1 MPNIRTRF
9 VAEGE
14 KEYRQA
20 LKDINSGLGI
30 LNAESKKLQEQFKGN
45 EDSLEALTATNENL
59 DQIVL
64 SLSDKLD
71 LQKKRL
77 SELSQAYGESDDRT
91 QRMRKAVVETET
103 ALLKQQH
110 ALDENTKALDDFGEG
125 EDDAADKAQGLG
137 DALNDIGGKF
147 GVSLPKEMTN
157 TLNGMLNLDAQTL
170 VLAGSFA
177 AVAAAVVE
185 AEKALISMT
194 IESAAY
200 ADEIL
205 TQSVVTGLSTEAL
218 QEYQYA
224 AELVDVSLDTLTSS
238 QTKMIKS
245 MDAARRG
252 SKEQAE
258 AFDKLGISVQNADGT
273 LRDAQDVFGDAIDA
287 LGAISNET
295 ERDAIAMTI
304 FGRSARDLNPLIK
317 AGSDGLRE
325 LTQEAHDVGYV
336 MGEEALD
343 ALGAVDD
350 QLQRMNRSG
359 EALKN
364 QIAVGMAPAVENL
377 MKKGTDLFVRLQE
390 AAEGSGILEVFG
402 ALLDVVSALE
412 PLFDV
417 LFGTAEDGVPV
428 LQTLLLTVL
437 VLSIERA
444 FAIMTAKGTGS
455 LTKFVVN
462 VKNALAANDLA
473 KAQELC
479 DKQKGSVGSVVTSAL
494 KKYAE
499 MENNNELTK
508 EQKLASIQKEVEEAT
523 ALELPTLEMNLAVI
537 ATMTTLGTLIGLLG
551 TVLGMIRSFAAL
563 ATATGAPDSVA
574 LSTGIS
580 EALVNTAFGIA
591 TGACAVISYNFFT
604 SKIDKLTYA
613 IDEVGFSIVQSY
625 AANHSK

>member
-20 LKDINSGLGI
+20 LGNINGSLNI
-30 LNAESKKLQEQFKGN
+30 LNAESKRLQEQFKGN
-45 EDSLEALTATNENL
+45 EDSLEALTATNKNL
-59 DQIVL
+59 NKIVDEL
-64 SLSDKLD
+64 TKKQELQQERLKKLT
-71 LQKKRL
+71 
-77 SELSQAYGESDDRT
+77 EAYGENDART
-91 QRMRKAVVETET
+91 MRMAKAVKDTEA
-103 ALLKQQH
+103 ALLKQKR
-110 ALDENTKALDDFGEG
+110 ALEESKDAVENFGQEEIEAEENTQD
-125 EDDAADKAQGLG
+125 LG
-137 DALNDIGGKF
+137 DALNDVGGKF
-147 GVSLPKEMTN
+147 GISLPKEMTN
-157 TLNGMLNLDAQTL
+157 TLNGMLKIDTQTL
-170 VLAGSFA
+170 VTIGTFAALAA
-177 AVAAAVVE
+177 AVAEVE
-185 AEKALISMT
+185 KKLISLT

-205 TQSVVTGLSTEAL
+205 TQSAVTGLSTEAL

-238 QTKMIKS
+238 QSKMIRS

-258 AFDKLGISVQNADGT
+258 AFDKLGIGVQNADGT
-273 LRDAQDVFGDAIDA
+273 LRDAQEVFGDAIDA

-325 LTQEAHDVGYV
+325 LTQEAHNVGYV

-364 QIAVGMAPAVENL
+364 QIAVGLAPAVENL

-428 LQTLLLTVL
+428 LQTLALALGVLADALTIVANTIAIVIELFKQLFNLISGKGFDDSNLTRYGENIAKVFSDEGASARAWSSGFGKNIGRNADGTDYWPGGLTWVGERGPELVSLPQGSRVYSAEDSRSMGGTNNYYLTVQSRDMET
-437 VLSIERA
+437 VAAMTATFKRARQAERA
-444 FAIMTAKGTGS
+444 K
-455 LTKFVVN
+455 
-462 VKNALAANDLA
+462 
-473 KAQELC
+473 
-479 DKQKGSVGSVVTSAL
+479 
-494 KKYAE
+494 
-499 MENNNELTK
+499 
-508 EQKLASIQKEVEEAT
+508 
-523 ALELPTLEMNLAVI
+523 
-537 ATMTTLGTLIGLLG
+537 
-551 TVLGMIRSFAAL
+551 
-563 ATATGAPDSVA
+563 
-574 LSTGIS
+574 
-580 EALVNTAFGIA
+580 
-591 TGACAVISYNFFT
+591 
-604 SKIDKLTYA
+604 
-613 IDEVGFSIVQSY
+613 
-625 AANHSK
+625 

>member
-20 LKDINSGLGI
+20 LKEINGGLSV
-30 LNAESKKLQEQFKGN
+30 LSAESKKLQEQYKGN
-45 EDSLEALTATNENL
+45 EKSLEALTATNENL
-59 DQIVL
+59 DRVVL

-77 SELSQAYGESDDRT
+77 AELKQAYGESDDRT
-91 QRMRKAVVETET
+91 LRMAKSVTDTET
-103 ALLKQQH
+103 ALIRQQR
-110 ALDENTKALDDFGEG
+110 ALDENTRALENFGKGEG
-125 EDDAADKAQGLG
+125 DATRQAEGLG

-147 GVSLPKEMTN
+147 GISLPKEMTS
-157 TLNGMLNLDAQTL
+157 TLNGMLKLDAKTL
-170 VLAGSFA
+170 ALALSFA
-177 AVAAAVVE
+177 AVTAAVVE
-185 AEKALISMT
+185 VEKALISMT
-194 IESAAY
+194 KESAAY

-205 TQSVVTGLSTEAL
+205 TQSAVTGLSTEAL

-238 QTKMIKS
+238 QTKMIRS

-325 LTQEAHDVGYV
+325 LAQEAHNVGYV
-336 MGEEALD
+336 MSEEALD

-350 QLQRMNRSG
+350 QVQRMNRSN

-377 MKKGTDLFVRLQE
+377 MKKGTDFFVRLQE

-417 LFGTAEDGVPV
+417 LFGTAEDGVPA
-428 LQTLLLTVL
+428 LQALALALGVVADALTIVANTIAIVIELFKQLINLARGKGFDDSNLTRYGENIAKVFSDEGASARAWNNGFGKNIGRNADGTDYWRGGLTWVGERGPELVSLPQGSKVYSAEDSRSMGSTNNYYLTVQSRDMET
-437 VLSIERA
+437 VAAMTATFKRARQAERA
-444 FAIMTAKGTGS
+444 K
-455 LTKFVVN
+455 
-462 VKNALAANDLA
+462 
-473 KAQELC
+473 
-479 DKQKGSVGSVVTSAL
+479 
-494 KKYAE
+494 
-499 MENNNELTK
+499 
-508 EQKLASIQKEVEEAT
+508 
-523 ALELPTLEMNLAVI
+523 
-537 ATMTTLGTLIGLLG
+537 
-551 TVLGMIRSFAAL
+551 
-563 ATATGAPDSVA
+563 
-574 LSTGIS
+574 
-580 EALVNTAFGIA
+580 
-591 TGACAVISYNFFT
+591 
-604 SKIDKLTYA
+604 
-613 IDEVGFSIVQSY
+613 
-625 AANHSK
+625 

>member
-20 LKDINSGLGI
+20 LKEINGGLSV
-30 LNAESKKLQEQFKGN
+30 LSAESKKLQEQYKGN
-45 EDSLEALTATNENL
+45 EKSLEALTATNENL
-59 DQIVL
+59 DRVVL

-77 SELSQAYGESDDRT
+77 AELKQAYGESDDRT
-91 QRMRKAVVETET
+91 LRMAKSVTDTET
-103 ALLKQQH
+103 ALIRQQR
-110 ALDENTKALDDFGEG
+110 ALDENTRALENFGKGEG
-125 EDDAADKAQGLG
+125 DATRQAKGLG

-147 GVSLPKEMTN
+147 GISLPKEMTS
-157 TLNGMLNLDAQTL
+157 TLNGMLKLDAKTL
-170 VLAGSFA
+170 ALALSFA
-177 AVAAAVVE
+177 AVTAAVVE
-185 AEKALISMT
+185 VEKALISMT
-194 IESAAY
+194 KESAAY

-205 TQSVVTGLSTEAL
+205 TQSAVTGLSTEAL

-238 QTKMIKS
+238 QTKMIRS

-287 LGAISNET
+287 LSAISNET

-325 LTQEAHDVGYV
+325 LAQEAHNVGYV
-336 MGEEALD
+336 MSEEALD

-350 QLQRMNRSG
+350 QVQRMNRSN

-377 MKKGTDLFVRLQE
+377 MKKGTDFFVRLQE

-417 LFGTAEDGVPV
+417 LFGTAEDGVPALQALALALGVVADALTIVANTIAIV
-428 LQTLLLTVL
+428 LFKQLINLANGKGFDDSNLTRYGENIAKVFSDEGASARAWNNGVGKNIGRNADGTDYWRGGLTWVGERGPEL
-437 VLSIERA
+437 VSLPQGSRVYSAEDSRSMGGTNNYYLNVQSRDMETVAAMTATFKRARQAERA
-444 FAIMTAKGTGS
+444 K
-455 LTKFVVN
+455 
-462 VKNALAANDLA
+462 
-473 KAQELC
+473 
-479 DKQKGSVGSVVTSAL
+479 
-494 KKYAE
+494 
-499 MENNNELTK
+499 
-508 EQKLASIQKEVEEAT
+508 
-523 ALELPTLEMNLAVI
+523 
-537 ATMTTLGTLIGLLG
+537 
-551 TVLGMIRSFAAL
+551 
-563 ATATGAPDSVA
+563 
-574 LSTGIS
+574 
-580 EALVNTAFGIA
+580 
-591 TGACAVISYNFFT
+591 
-604 SKIDKLTYA
+604 
-613 IDEVGFSIVQSY
+613 
-625 AANHSK
+625 

>member
-20 LKDINSGLGI
+20 LGNINGSLNI
-30 LNAESKKLQEQFKGN
+30 LNAESKRLQEQFKGN
-45 EDSLEALTATNENL
+45 EDSLEALTATNKNL
-59 DQIVL
+59 NKIVGEL
-64 SLSDKLD
+64 TKKQELQQERLKKLT
-71 LQKKRL
+71 
-77 SELSQAYGESDDRT
+77 EAYGENDART
-91 QRMRKAVVETET
+91 MRMAKAVKDTEA
-103 ALLKQQH
+103 ALLKQKR
-110 ALDENTKALDDFGEG
+110 ALEESKDAVENFGQEESKAEENTQD
-125 EDDAADKAQGLG
+125 LG

-147 GVSLPKEMTN
+147 GISLPKEMTN

-185 AEKALISMT
+185 AEKALISLT

-205 TQSVVTGLSTEAL
+205 TQSVVTGLSAEAL

-238 QTKMIKS
+238 QSKMIRS

-273 LRDAQDVFGDAIDA
+273 LRDAQEVFGDVIDA
-287 LGAISNET
+287 LGDISNET

-417 LFGTAEDGVPV
+417 LLGTAEDGVPV
-428 LQTLLLTVL
+428 LQTLALALGVLADALTIVANTIAIVIELFKQLFNLISGKGFDDSNLTRYGENIAKVFSDEGASARAWSGGFGKNIGRNADGTDYWPGGLTWVGERGPELVSLPQGSRVYSAEDSRNMGNTNNYYLTVQSRDMET
-437 VLSIERA
+437 VAAMTATFKRARQAERA
-444 FAIMTAKGTGS
+444 K
-455 LTKFVVN
+455 
-462 VKNALAANDLA
+462 
-473 KAQELC
+473 
-479 DKQKGSVGSVVTSAL
+479 
-494 KKYAE
+494 
-499 MENNNELTK
+499 
-508 EQKLASIQKEVEEAT
+508 
-523 ALELPTLEMNLAVI
+523 
-537 ATMTTLGTLIGLLG
+537 
-551 TVLGMIRSFAAL
+551 
-563 ATATGAPDSVA
+563 
-574 LSTGIS
+574 
-580 EALVNTAFGIA
+580 
-591 TGACAVISYNFFT
+591 
-604 SKIDKLTYA
+604 
-613 IDEVGFSIVQSY
+613 
-625 AANHSK
+625 

>member
-20 LKDINSGLGI
+20 LGNINGSLNI
-30 LNAESKKLQEQFKGN
+30 LNAESKRLQEQFKGN
-45 EDSLEALTATNENL
+45 EDSLEALTATNKNL
-59 DQIVL
+59 NKIVGEL
-64 SLSDKLD
+64 TKKQELQQERLKKLT
-71 LQKKRL
+71 
-77 SELSQAYGESDDRT
+77 EAYGENDART
-91 QRMRKAVVETET
+91 MRMAKAVKDTEA
-103 ALLKQQH
+103 ALLKQKR
-110 ALDENTKALDDFGEG
+110 ALEESKDAVENFGQEESEAEENTQD
-125 EDDAADKAQGLG
+125 LG

-147 GVSLPKEMTN
+147 GISLPKEMTN
-157 TLNGMLNLDAQTL
+157 TLNGMLKIDTQTL
-170 VLAGSFA
+170 VTIGTFAALAA
-177 AVAAAVVE
+177 AVAEV
-185 AEKALISMT
+185 EKALISLT

-238 QTKMIKS
+238 QSKMIRS

-325 LTQEAHDVGYV
+325 LTQEAHNVGYV

-377 MKKGTDLFVRLQE
+377 MKKGADLFVRLQE

-428 LQTLLLTVL
+428 LQTLALALGVLADALTIVANTIAIVIELFKQLFNLISGKGFDDSNLTRYGENIAKVFSDEGASARAWSSGFGKNIGRNADGTDYWPGGLTWVGERGPELVSLPQGSRVYSAEDSRNMGNTNNYYLTVQSRDMET
-437 VLSIERA
+437 VAAMTATFKRARQAERA
-444 FAIMTAKGTGS
+444 K
-455 LTKFVVN
+455 
-462 VKNALAANDLA
+462 
-473 KAQELC
+473 
-479 DKQKGSVGSVVTSAL
+479 
-494 KKYAE
+494 
-499 MENNNELTK
+499 
-508 EQKLASIQKEVEEAT
+508 
-523 ALELPTLEMNLAVI
+523 
-537 ATMTTLGTLIGLLG
+537 
-551 TVLGMIRSFAAL
+551 
-563 ATATGAPDSVA
+563 
-574 LSTGIS
+574 
-580 EALVNTAFGIA
+580 
-591 TGACAVISYNFFT
+591 
-604 SKIDKLTYA
+604 
-613 IDEVGFSIVQSY
+613 
-625 AANHSK
+625 

>member
-20 LKDINSGLGI
+20 LKEINGGLSV
-30 LNAESKKLQEQFKGN
+30 LSAESKKLQEQYKGN
-45 EDSLEALTATNENL
+45 EKSLEALTATNENL
-59 DQIVL
+59 DRVVL

-77 SELSQAYGESDDRT
+77 AELKQAYGESDDRT
-91 QRMRKAVVETET
+91 LRMAKSVTDTET
-103 ALLKQQH
+103 ALIRQQR
-110 ALDENTKALDDFGEG
+110 ALDENTRALENFGKGEG
-125 EDDAADKAQGLG
+125 DATRQAEGLG

-147 GVSLPKEMTN
+147 GISLPKEMTS
-157 TLNGMLNLDAQTL
+157 TLNGMLKLDAKTL
-170 VLAGSFA
+170 ALALSFA
-177 AVAAAVVE
+177 AVTAAVVE
-185 AEKALISMT
+185 VEKALISMT
-194 IESAAY
+194 KESAAY

-205 TQSVVTGLSTEAL
+205 TQSAVTGLSTEAL

-238 QTKMIKS
+238 QTKMIRS

-325 LTQEAHDVGYV
+325 LAQEAHNVGYV
-336 MGEEALD
+336 MSEEALD

-350 QLQRMNRSG
+350 QVQRMNRSN

-377 MKKGTDLFVRLQE
+377 MKKGTDFFVRLQE

-412 PLFDV
+412 PLFEV
-417 LFGTAEDGVPV
+417 LFGTAEDGVPA
-428 LQTLLLTVL
+428 LQALALALGVVADALTIVANTIAIVIELFKQLINLANGKGFDDSNLTRYGENIAKVFSDEGASARAWNNGFGKNIGRNADGTDYWPGGLTWVGERGPELVSLPQGSRVYSAEDSRSMGGTNNYYLTVQSRDMET
-437 VLSIERA
+437 VAAMTATFKRARQAERA
-444 FAIMTAKGTGS
+444 K
-455 LTKFVVN
+455 
-462 VKNALAANDLA
+462 
-473 KAQELC
+473 
-479 DKQKGSVGSVVTSAL
+479 
-494 KKYAE
+494 
-499 MENNNELTK
+499 
-508 EQKLASIQKEVEEAT
+508 
-523 ALELPTLEMNLAVI
+523 
-537 ATMTTLGTLIGLLG
+537 
-551 TVLGMIRSFAAL
+551 
-563 ATATGAPDSVA
+563 
-574 LSTGIS
+574 
-580 EALVNTAFGIA
+580 
-591 TGACAVISYNFFT
+591 
-604 SKIDKLTYA
+604 
-613 IDEVGFSIVQSY
+613 
-625 AANHSK
+625 

>member
-1 MPNIRTRF
+1 MPNVRTRF
-9 VAEGE
+9 IAEGE

-20 LKDINSGLGI
+20 LGNINGSLNI
-30 LNAESKKLQEQFKGN
+30 LNAESKRLQEQFKGN
-45 EDSLEALTATNENL
+45 EDSLEALTATNKNL
-59 DQIVL
+59 NKIVGEL
-64 SLSDKLD
+64 TKKQELQQERLKKLT
-71 LQKKRL
+71 
-77 SELSQAYGESDDRT
+77 EAYGENDART
-91 QRMRKAVVETET
+91 MRMAKAVKDTEA
-103 ALLKQQH
+103 ALLKQKR
-110 ALDENTKALDDFGEG
+110 ALEESKDAVENFGQEESKAEENTQD
-125 EDDAADKAQGLG
+125 LG

-147 GVSLPKEMTN
+147 GISLPKEMTN

-185 AEKALISMT
+185 AEKALISLT

-205 TQSVVTGLSTEAL
+205 TQSVVTGLSAEAL

-238 QTKMIKS
+238 QSKMIRS

-252 SKEQAE
+252 SKEQAK
-258 AFDKLGISVQNADGT
+258 AFDKLGIGVQNADGT
-273 LRDAQDVFGDAIDA
+273 LRDAQEVFGDVIDA

-350 QLQRMNRSG
+350 QLQRMNRSS

-377 MKKGTDLFVRLQE
+377 MKKGTDLFVRLQA

-428 LQTLLLTVL
+428 LQTLALALGVLADALTIVANTIAIVIELFKQLFNLISGKGFDDSNLTRYGENIAKVFSDEGASARAWSGGFGKNIGRNADGTDYWRGGLTWVGERGPELVSLPQGSRVYSAEDSRRMGSTNNYYLTVQSRDMET
-437 VLSIERA
+437 VAAMTATFKRARQAERA
-444 FAIMTAKGTGS
+444 K
-455 LTKFVVN
+455 
-462 VKNALAANDLA
+462 
-473 KAQELC
+473 
-479 DKQKGSVGSVVTSAL
+479 
-494 KKYAE
+494 
-499 MENNNELTK
+499 
-508 EQKLASIQKEVEEAT
+508 
-523 ALELPTLEMNLAVI
+523 
-537 ATMTTLGTLIGLLG
+537 
-551 TVLGMIRSFAAL
+551 
-563 ATATGAPDSVA
+563 
-574 LSTGIS
+574 
-580 EALVNTAFGIA
+580 
-591 TGACAVISYNFFT
+591 
-604 SKIDKLTYA
+604 
-613 IDEVGFSIVQSY
+613 
-625 AANHSK
+625 

>member
-20 LKDINSGLGI
+20 LKDINSGLGV

-110 ALDENTKALDDFGEG
+110 ALDENTKALDDFGKG
-125 EDDAADKAQGLG
+125 EDDATDKAQGLG

-147 GVSLPKEMTN
+147 GISLPKEMTN
-157 TLNGMLNLDAQTL
+157 TLNGMLKIDTQTL
-170 VLAGSFA
+170 VTIGTFAALAA
-177 AVAAAVVE
+177 AVAE
-185 AEKALISMT
+185 AEKALISLT

-205 TQSVVTGLSTEAL
+205 TQSAVTGISTEAL

-238 QTKMIKS
+238 QTKMIRS

-258 AFDKLGISVQNADGT
+258 AFDKLHISVQNADGT

-325 LTQEAHDVGYV
+325 LAQEAHDVGYV
-336 MGEEALD
+336 MGDEALD

-428 LQTLLLTVL
+428 LQTLALALGVLADTLTIVANTIAIVIELFKQLFNLISGKGFDDSNLTRYGENIAKVFSDEGASARAWNNGFGRNIGRNADGTDYWPGGLTWVGERGPELVSLPQGSRVYSAEDSRSMGSTNNYYLTVQSRDMET
-437 VLSIERA
+437 VAAMTATFKRARQAERA
-444 FAIMTAKGTGS
+444 K
-455 LTKFVVN
+455 
-462 VKNALAANDLA
+462 
-473 KAQELC
+473 
-479 DKQKGSVGSVVTSAL
+479 
-494 KKYAE
+494 
-499 MENNNELTK
+499 
-508 EQKLASIQKEVEEAT
+508 
-523 ALELPTLEMNLAVI
+523 
-537 ATMTTLGTLIGLLG
+537 
-551 TVLGMIRSFAAL
+551 
-563 ATATGAPDSVA
+563 
-574 LSTGIS
+574 
-580 EALVNTAFGIA
+580 
-591 TGACAVISYNFFT
+591 
-604 SKIDKLTYA
+604 
-613 IDEVGFSIVQSY
+613 
-625 AANHSK
+625 

>member
-1 MPNIRTRF
+1 MPNVRTRF
-9 VAEGE
+9 IAEGE

-20 LKDINSGLGI
+20 LGNINGSLNI
-30 LNAESKKLQEQFKGN
+30 LNAESKRLQEQFKGN
-45 EDSLEALTATNENL
+45 EDSLEALTATNKNL
-59 DQIVL
+59 NKIVGEL
-64 SLSDKLD
+64 TKKQELQQERLKKLT
-71 LQKKRL
+71 
-77 SELSQAYGESDDRT
+77 EAYGENDART
-91 QRMRKAVVETET
+91 MRMAKAVKDTEA
-103 ALLKQQH
+103 ALLKQKR
-110 ALDENTKALDDFGEG
+110 ALEESKDAVENFGQEESKAEENTQD
-125 EDDAADKAQGLG
+125 LG

-147 GVSLPKEMTN
+147 GISLPKEMTN
-157 TLNGMLNLDAQTL
+157 TLNGMLKIDTQTL
-170 VLAGSFA
+170 VTIGTFAALAA
-177 AVAAAVVE
+177 AVAEV
-185 AEKALISMT
+185 EKALISLT

-238 QTKMIKS
+238 QSKMIRS

-258 AFDKLGISVQNADGT
+258 AFDKLGIGVQNADGT
-273 LRDAQDVFGDAIDA
+273 LRDAQEVFGDVIDA

-325 LTQEAHDVGYV
+325 LTQEAHNVGYV

-428 LQTLLLTVL
+428 LQTLALALGVLADALTIVANTIAIVIELFKQLFNLISGKGFDDSNLTRYGENIAKVFSDEGASARAWSGGFGRNIGRNADGTDYWPGGLTWVGERGPELVSLPQGSRVYSAEDSRSMGGTNNYYLTVQSRDMET
-437 VLSIERA
+437 VAAMTATFKRARQAERA
-444 FAIMTAKGTGS
+444 K
-455 LTKFVVN
+455 
-462 VKNALAANDLA
+462 
-473 KAQELC
+473 
-479 DKQKGSVGSVVTSAL
+479 
-494 KKYAE
+494 
-499 MENNNELTK
+499 
-508 EQKLASIQKEVEEAT
+508 
-523 ALELPTLEMNLAVI
+523 
-537 ATMTTLGTLIGLLG
+537 
-551 TVLGMIRSFAAL
+551 
-563 ATATGAPDSVA
+563 
-574 LSTGIS
+574 
-580 EALVNTAFGIA
+580 
-591 TGACAVISYNFFT
+591 
-604 SKIDKLTYA
+604 
-613 IDEVGFSIVQSY
+613 
-625 AANHSK
+625 

>member
-9 VAEGE
+9 IAEGE

-20 LKDINSGLGI
+20 LGNINGSLNI
-30 LNAESKKLQEQFKGN
+30 LNAESKRLQEQFKGN
-45 EDSLEALTATNENL
+45 EDSLEALTATNKNL
-59 DQIVL
+59 NKIVGEL
-64 SLSDKLD
+64 TKKQELQQERLKKLT
-71 LQKKRL
+71 
-77 SELSQAYGESDDRT
+77 EAYGENDART
-91 QRMRKAVVETET
+91 MRMAKAVKDTEA
-103 ALLKQQH
+103 ALLKQKR
-110 ALDENTKALDDFGEG
+110 ALEESKDAVEKFGQEESKAEENTQD
-125 EDDAADKAQGLG
+125 LG

-147 GVSLPKEMTN
+147 GISLPKEMTN
-157 TLNGMLNLDAQTL
+157 TLNGMLKIDTQTL
-170 VLAGSFA
+170 VTIGTFA
-177 AVAAAVVE
+177 ALAAAAVEV
-185 AEKALISMT
+185 EKALISLT

-205 TQSVVTGLSTEAL
+205 TQSAVTGLSTEAL

-238 QTKMIKS
+238 QTKMIRS

-258 AFDKLGISVQNADGT
+258 AFDKLGIGVQNADGS
-273 LRDAQDVFGDAIDA
+273 LRDAQEVFGDVIDA

-325 LTQEAHDVGYV
+325 LTQEAHNVGYV
-336 MGEEALD
+336 MGDEALD

-377 MKKGTDLFVRLQE
+377 MEKGTDLFVRLQE

-428 LQTLLLTVL
+428 LQTL
-437 VLSIERA
+437 
-444 FAIMTAKGTGS
+444 
-455 LTKFVVN
+455 
-462 VKNALAANDLA
+462 ALALGVLADALTIVANTIAIVIELFKQLFNLISGKGFDDSNLTRYGENIA
-473 KAQELC
+473 KVFSDEGASARAWSGGFGRNIGRNADGTDYWPGGLTWVGERGPELVSLPR
-479 DKQKGSVGSVVTSAL
+479 GSRVYSAEDSRSMGGDTFNFNINASGINDIQSL
-494 KKYAE
+494 IEMAKNYRRNARMGYAR
-499 MENNNELTK
+499 
-508 EQKLASIQKEVEEAT
+508 
-523 ALELPTLEMNLAVI
+523 
-537 ATMTTLGTLIGLLG
+537 G
-551 TVLGMIRSFAAL
+551 
-563 ATATGAPDSVA
+563 
-574 LSTGIS
+574 
-580 EALVNTAFGIA
+580 
-591 TGACAVISYNFFT
+591 
-604 SKIDKLTYA
+604 
-613 IDEVGFSIVQSY
+613 
-625 AANHSK
+625 

>member
-77 SELSQAYGESDDRT
+77 AELSQAYGESDDRT
-91 QRMRKAVVETET
+91 QRMRKAVAETET

-137 DALNDIGGKF
+137 DALNDIGEKF
-147 GVSLPKEMTN
+147 GISLPKEMTN
-157 TLNGMLNLDAQTL
+157 TLNGMLKIDTQTL
-170 VLAGSFA
+170 VTIGTFA
-177 AVAAAVVE
+177 ALAAAVVE
-185 AEKALISMT
+185 VEKALISLT

-205 TQSVVTGLSTEAL
+205 TQSTVTGLSTEAL

-224 AELVDVSLDTLTSS
+224 AELVDVSLDTLISS

-325 LTQEAHDVGYV
+325 LTQEAHNVGYV
-336 MGEEALD
+336 MGDEALD

-428 LQTLLLTVL
+428 LQTLALALGVLADALTIVANTIAIVIELFKQLFNLISGKGFDDSNLTRYGENIAKVFSDEGASARAWNNGFGRNIGRNADGTDYWPGGLTWVGERGPELVSLPQGSRVYSAEDSRNMGNTNNYYLTVQSRDMET
-437 VLSIERA
+437 VAAMTATFKRARQAERA
-444 FAIMTAKGTGS
+444 K
-455 LTKFVVN
+455 
-462 VKNALAANDLA
+462 
-473 KAQELC
+473 
-479 DKQKGSVGSVVTSAL
+479 
-494 KKYAE
+494 
-499 MENNNELTK
+499 
-508 EQKLASIQKEVEEAT
+508 
-523 ALELPTLEMNLAVI
+523 
-537 ATMTTLGTLIGLLG
+537 
-551 TVLGMIRSFAAL
+551 
-563 ATATGAPDSVA
+563 
-574 LSTGIS
+574 
-580 EALVNTAFGIA
+580 
-591 TGACAVISYNFFT
+591 
-604 SKIDKLTYA
+604 
-613 IDEVGFSIVQSY
+613 
-625 AANHSK
+625 

>member
-77 SELSQAYGESDDRT
+77 AELSQAYGESDDRT

-137 DALNDIGGKF
+137 EALNDIGGKF
-147 GVSLPKEMTN
+147 GISLPKEMTN
-157 TLNGMLNLDAQTL
+157 TLNGMLKIDTQTL
-170 VLAGSFA
+170 VTIGTFA
-177 AVAAAVVE
+177 ALAAAVVE

-194 IESAAY
+194 KESAAY

-238 QTKMIKS
+238 QTKMIRS

-402 ALLDVVSALE
+402 ALLDLVSALE

-428 LQTLLLTVL
+428 LQTL
-437 VLSIERA
+437 
-444 FAIMTAKGTGS
+444 
-455 LTKFVVN
+455 
-462 VKNALAANDLA
+462 ALALGVLADALTIVANTIAIVIELFKQLFNLISGKGFDDSNLTRYGENIA
-473 KAQELC
+473 KVFSDEGASARAWNNGFGRNIGRNADGTDYWPGGLTWVGERGPELVSLP
-479 DKQKGSVGSVVTSAL
+479 QGSRVYSAEDSRSMGGDTFNFNINASDINDIQSL
-494 KKYAE
+494 IEMAKNYRRNARMGYAR
-499 MENNNELTK
+499 
-508 EQKLASIQKEVEEAT
+508 
-523 ALELPTLEMNLAVI
+523 
-537 ATMTTLGTLIGLLG
+537 G
-551 TVLGMIRSFAAL
+551 
-563 ATATGAPDSVA
+563 
-574 LSTGIS
+574 
-580 EALVNTAFGIA
+580 
-591 TGACAVISYNFFT
+591 
-604 SKIDKLTYA
+604 
-613 IDEVGFSIVQSY
+613 
-625 AANHSK
+625 

>member
-20 LKDINSGLGI
+20 LGNINGSLNI
-30 LNAESKKLQEQFKGN
+30 LNAESKRLQEQFKGN
-45 EDSLEALTATNENL
+45 EDSLEALTATNKNL
-59 DQIVL
+59 NKIVDEL
-64 SLSDKLD
+64 TKKQELQQERLKKLT
-71 LQKKRL
+71 
-77 SELSQAYGESDDRT
+77 EAYGENDART
-91 QRMRKAVVETET
+91 MRMAKAVKDTEA
-103 ALLKQQH
+103 ALLKQKR
-110 ALDENTKALDDFGEG
+110 ALEESKDAVENFGQEESKAEENTQD
-125 EDDAADKAQGLG
+125 LG

-147 GVSLPKEMTN
+147 GISLPKEMTN
-157 TLNGMLNLDAQTL
+157 TLNGMLKIDTQTL
-170 VLAGSFA
+170 VTIGTFAALAA
-177 AVAAAVVE
+177 AVAEV
-185 AEKALISMT
+185 EKALISLT

-238 QTKMIKS
+238 QSKMIRS

-325 LTQEAHDVGYV
+325 LTQEAHNVGYV

-377 MKKGTDLFVRLQE
+377 MKKGADLFVRLQE

-417 LFGTAEDGVPV
+417 LLGTAEDGVPV
-428 LQTLLLTVL
+428 LQTLALALGVLADALTIVANTIAIVIELFKQLFNLISGKGFDDSNLTRYGENIAKVFSDEGASARAWSGGFGRNIGRNADGTDYWPVYSAEDSRSMGSTNNYYLTVQSRDMET
-437 VLSIERA
+437 VAAMTATFKRARQAERA
-444 FAIMTAKGTGS
+444 K
-455 LTKFVVN
+455 
-462 VKNALAANDLA
+462 
-473 KAQELC
+473 
-479 DKQKGSVGSVVTSAL
+479 
-494 KKYAE
+494 
-499 MENNNELTK
+499 
-508 EQKLASIQKEVEEAT
+508 
-523 ALELPTLEMNLAVI
+523 
-537 ATMTTLGTLIGLLG
+537 
-551 TVLGMIRSFAAL
+551 
-563 ATATGAPDSVA
+563 
-574 LSTGIS
+574 
-580 EALVNTAFGIA
+580 
-591 TGACAVISYNFFT
+591 
-604 SKIDKLTYA
+604 
-613 IDEVGFSIVQSY
+613 
-625 AANHSK
+625 

>member
-9 VAEGE
+9 IAEGE

-20 LKDINSGLGI
+20 LGNINGSLNI
-30 LNAESKKLQEQFKGN
+30 LNAESKRLQEQFKGN
-45 EDSLEALTATNENL
+45 EDSLEALTATNKNL
-59 DQIVL
+59 NKIVDEL
-64 SLSDKLD
+64 TKKQELQQERLKKLT
-71 LQKKRL
+71 
-77 SELSQAYGESDDRT
+77 EAYGENDART
-91 QRMRKAVVETET
+91 MRMAKAVKDTEA
-103 ALLKQQH
+103 ALLKQKR
-110 ALDENTKALDDFGEG
+110 ALEESKDAVENFGQEESKAEESTQD
-125 EDDAADKAQGLG
+125 LG

-147 GVSLPKEMTN
+147 GISLPKEMTN
-157 TLNGMLNLDAQTL
+157 TLNGMLKIDTQTL
-170 VLAGSFA
+170 VTIGTFA
-177 AVAAAVVE
+177 ALAAAVVE
-185 AEKALISMT
+185 AEKALISLT

-205 TQSVVTGLSTEAL
+205 TQSAVTGLSTEAL

-238 QTKMIKS
+238 QAKMIRN

-258 AFDKLGISVQNADGT
+258 AFDKLGIGVQNADGS
-273 LRDAQDVFGDAIDA
+273 LRDAQEVFGDVIDA

-350 QLQRMNRSG
+350 QLQRMNRSS

-377 MKKGTDLFVRLQE
+377 MKKGTDFFVRLQE

-428 LQTLLLTVL
+428 LQTLALALGVLADALTIVANTIAIVIELFKQLFNLISGKGFDDSNLTRYGENIAKVFSDEGASARAWSGGFGRNIGRNADGTDYWPGGLTWVGERGPELVSLPQGSRVYSAEDSRNMGGTNNYYLTVQSRDMET
-437 VLSIERA
+437 VAAMTATFKRARQAERA
-444 FAIMTAKGTGS
+444 K
-455 LTKFVVN
+455 
-462 VKNALAANDLA
+462 
-473 KAQELC
+473 
-479 DKQKGSVGSVVTSAL
+479 
-494 KKYAE
+494 
-499 MENNNELTK
+499 
-508 EQKLASIQKEVEEAT
+508 
-523 ALELPTLEMNLAVI
+523 
-537 ATMTTLGTLIGLLG
+537 
-551 TVLGMIRSFAAL
+551 
-563 ATATGAPDSVA
+563 
-574 LSTGIS
+574 
-580 EALVNTAFGIA
+580 
-591 TGACAVISYNFFT
+591 
-604 SKIDKLTYA
+604 
-613 IDEVGFSIVQSY
+613 
-625 AANHSK
+625 

>member
-20 LKDINSGLGI
+20 LKEINGGLSV
-30 LNAESKKLQEQFKGN
+30 LSAESKKLQEQYKGN
-45 EDSLEALTATNENL
+45 EKSLEALTATNENL
-59 DQIVL
+59 DRVVL

-77 SELSQAYGESDDRT
+77 AELKQAYGESDDRT
-91 QRMRKAVVETET
+91 LRMAKSVTDTET
-103 ALLKQQH
+103 ALIRQQR
-110 ALDENTKALDDFGEG
+110 ALDENTRALENFGKGEG
-125 EDDAADKAQGLG
+125 DATRQAEGLG

-147 GVSLPKEMTN
+147 GISLPKEMTN
-157 TLNGMLNLDAQTL
+157 TLNGMLKLDAKTL
-170 VLAGSFA
+170 ALALSFA
-177 AVAAAVVE
+177 AVTAAVVE
-185 AEKALISMT
+185 VEKALISMT
-194 IESAAY
+194 KESAAY

-205 TQSVVTGLSTEAL
+205 TQSAVTGLSTEAL

-238 QTKMIKS
+238 QTKMIRS

-317 AGSDGLRE
+317 AGSEGLRE
-325 LTQEAHDVGYV
+325 LAQEAHNVGYV
-336 MGEEALD
+336 MSEEALD

-350 QLQRMNRSG
+350 QVQRMNRSN

-364 QIAVGMAPAVENL
+364 QIAIGMAPAVENL
-377 MKKGTDLFVRLQE
+377 MKKGTDFFVRLQE

-417 LFGTAEDGVPV
+417 LFGTAEDGVPA
-428 LQTLLLTVL
+428 LQALALALGVVADALTIVANTIAIVIELFKQLINLANGKGFDDSNLTRYGENIAKVFSDEGASARAWNNGFGKNIGRNADGTDYWRGGLTWVGERGPELVSLPQGSRVYSAEDSRSMGSTNNYYLTVQSRDMET
-437 VLSIERA
+437 VAAMTATFKRARQAERA
-444 FAIMTAKGTGS
+444 K
-455 LTKFVVN
+455 
-462 VKNALAANDLA
+462 
-473 KAQELC
+473 
-479 DKQKGSVGSVVTSAL
+479 
-494 KKYAE
+494 
-499 MENNNELTK
+499 
-508 EQKLASIQKEVEEAT
+508 
-523 ALELPTLEMNLAVI
+523 
-537 ATMTTLGTLIGLLG
+537 
-551 TVLGMIRSFAAL
+551 
-563 ATATGAPDSVA
+563 
-574 LSTGIS
+574 
-580 EALVNTAFGIA
+580 
-591 TGACAVISYNFFT
+591 
-604 SKIDKLTYA
+604 
-613 IDEVGFSIVQSY
+613 
-625 AANHSK
+625 

>member
-20 LKDINSGLGI
+20 LGNINGSLNI
-30 LNAESKKLQEQFKGN
+30 LNAESKRLQEQFKGN
-45 EDSLEALTATNENL
+45 EDSLEALTATNKNL
-59 DQIVL
+59 NKIVDEL
-64 SLSDKLD
+64 TKKQELQQERLKKLT
-71 LQKKRL
+71 
-77 SELSQAYGESDDRT
+77 EAYGENDART
-91 QRMRKAVVETET
+91 MRMAKAVKDTEA
-103 ALLKQQH
+103 ALLKQKR
-110 ALDENTKALDDFGEG
+110 ALEESKDAVENFGQEESKAEENTQD
-125 EDDAADKAQGLG
+125 LG

-147 GVSLPKEMTN
+147 GISLPKEMTN
-157 TLNGMLNLDAQTL
+157 TLNGMLKIDTQTL
-170 VLAGSFA
+170 VTIGTFAALAA
-177 AVAAAVVE
+177 AVAEV
-185 AEKALISMT
+185 EKALISLT

-238 QTKMIKS
+238 QSKMIRS

-273 LRDAQDVFGDAIDA
+273 LRDAQEVFGDVIDA

-325 LTQEAHDVGYV
+325 LTQEAHNVGYV

-428 LQTLLLTVL
+428 LQTLALALGVLADALTIVANTIAIVIELFKQLFNLISGKGFDDSNLTRYGENIAKVFSDEGASARAWSGGFGRNIGRNADGTDYWPGGLTWVGERGPELVSLPQGSRVYSAEDSRSMGGTNNYYLTVQSRDMET
-437 VLSIERA
+437 VAAMTATFKRARQAERA
-444 FAIMTAKGTGS
+444 K
-455 LTKFVVN
+455 
-462 VKNALAANDLA
+462 
-473 KAQELC
+473 
-479 DKQKGSVGSVVTSAL
+479 
-494 KKYAE
+494 
-499 MENNNELTK
+499 
-508 EQKLASIQKEVEEAT
+508 
-523 ALELPTLEMNLAVI
+523 
-537 ATMTTLGTLIGLLG
+537 
-551 TVLGMIRSFAAL
+551 
-563 ATATGAPDSVA
+563 
-574 LSTGIS
+574 
-580 EALVNTAFGIA
+580 
-591 TGACAVISYNFFT
+591 
-604 SKIDKLTYA
+604 
-613 IDEVGFSIVQSY
+613 
-625 AANHSK
+625 

>member
-20 LKDINSGLGI
+20 LKEINGGLSV
-30 LNAESKKLQEQFKGN
+30 LSAESKKLQEQYKGN
-45 EDSLEALTATNENL
+45 EKSLEALTATNENL
-59 DQIVL
+59 DRVVL

-77 SELSQAYGESDDRT
+77 AELKQAYGESDDRT
-91 QRMRKAVVETET
+91 LRMAKSVTDTET
-103 ALLKQQH
+103 ALIRQQR
-110 ALDENTKALDDFGEG
+110 ALDENTRALENFGKGEG
-125 EDDAADKAQGLG
+125 DATRQAEGLG

-147 GVSLPKEMTN
+147 GISLPKEMTN
-157 TLNGMLNLDAQTL
+157 TLNGMLKLDAKTL
-170 VLAGSFA
+170 ALALSFA
-177 AVAAAVVE
+177 AVTAAVVE
-185 AEKALISMT
+185 VEKALISMT
-194 IESAAY
+194 KESAAY

-205 TQSVVTGLSTEAL
+205 TQSAVTGLSTEAL

-238 QTKMIKS
+238 QTKMIRS

-325 LTQEAHDVGYV
+325 LAQEAHNVGYV
-336 MGEEALD
+336 MSEEALD

-350 QLQRMNRSG
+350 QVQRMNRSN

-377 MKKGTDLFVRLQE
+377 MKKGTDFFVRLQE

-412 PLFDV
+412 PLFEV
-417 LFGTAEDGVPV
+417 LFGTAEDGVPA
-428 LQTLLLTVL
+428 LQALALALGVVADALTIVANTIAIVIELFKQLINLAGGKGFDDSNLTRYGENIAKVFSDEGASARAWNNGFGKNIGRNADGTDYWPGGLTWVGERGPELVSLPQGSRVYSAEESRSMGSTNNYYLTVQSRDMET
-437 VLSIERA
+437 VAAMTATFKRARQAERA
-444 FAIMTAKGTGS
+444 K
-455 LTKFVVN
+455 
-462 VKNALAANDLA
+462 
-473 KAQELC
+473 
-479 DKQKGSVGSVVTSAL
+479 
-494 KKYAE
+494 
-499 MENNNELTK
+499 
-508 EQKLASIQKEVEEAT
+508 
-523 ALELPTLEMNLAVI
+523 
-537 ATMTTLGTLIGLLG
+537 
-551 TVLGMIRSFAAL
+551 
-563 ATATGAPDSVA
+563 
-574 LSTGIS
+574 
-580 EALVNTAFGIA
+580 
-591 TGACAVISYNFFT
+591 
-604 SKIDKLTYA
+604 
-613 IDEVGFSIVQSY
+613 
-625 AANHSK
+625 

>member
-20 LKDINSGLGI
+20 LKEINGGLSV
-30 LNAESKKLQEQFKGN
+30 LSAESKKLQEQYKGN
-45 EDSLEALTATNENL
+45 EKSLEALTATNENL
-59 DQIVL
+59 DRVVL

-77 SELSQAYGESDDRT
+77 AELKQAYGESDDRT
-91 QRMRKAVVETET
+91 LRMAKSVTDTET
-103 ALLKQQH
+103 ALIRQQR
-110 ALDENTKALDDFGEG
+110 ALDENTRALENFGKGEG
-125 EDDAADKAQGLG
+125 DATRQAEGLG

-147 GVSLPKEMTN
+147 GISLPKEMTN
-157 TLNGMLNLDAQTL
+157 TLNGMLKLDAKTL
-170 VLAGSFA
+170 ALALSFA
-177 AVAAAVVE
+177 AVTAAVVE
-185 AEKALISMT
+185 VEKALISMT
-194 IESAAY
+194 KESAAY

-205 TQSVVTGLSTEAL
+205 TQSAVTGLSTEAL

-238 QTKMIKS
+238 QTKMIRS

-325 LTQEAHDVGYV
+325 LAQEAHNVGYV
-336 MGEEALD
+336 MSEEALD

-350 QLQRMNRSG
+350 QVQRMNRSN

-377 MKKGTDLFVRLQE
+377 MKKGTDFFVRLQE

-417 LFGTAEDGVPV
+417 LFGTAEDGVPA
-428 LQTLLLTVL
+428 LQALALALGVVADALTIVANTIAIVIELFKQLINLAKGKGFDDSNLTRYGENIAKVFSDEGASARAWNNGFGKNIGRNADGTDYWPGGLTWVGERGPELVSLPQGSRVYSAEDSRSMGSTNNYYLTVQSRDMET
-437 VLSIERA
+437 VAAMTATFKRARQAERA
-444 FAIMTAKGTGS
+444 K
-455 LTKFVVN
+455 
-462 VKNALAANDLA
+462 
-473 KAQELC
+473 
-479 DKQKGSVGSVVTSAL
+479 
-494 KKYAE
+494 
-499 MENNNELTK
+499 
-508 EQKLASIQKEVEEAT
+508 
-523 ALELPTLEMNLAVI
+523 
-537 ATMTTLGTLIGLLG
+537 
-551 TVLGMIRSFAAL
+551 
-563 ATATGAPDSVA
+563 
-574 LSTGIS
+574 
-580 EALVNTAFGIA
+580 
-591 TGACAVISYNFFT
+591 
-604 SKIDKLTYA
+604 
-613 IDEVGFSIVQSY
+613 
-625 AANHSK
+625 

>member
-20 LKDINSGLGI
+20 LKEINGGLSV
-30 LNAESKKLQEQFKGN
+30 LSAESKKLQEQYKGN
-45 EDSLEALTATNENL
+45 EKSLEALTATNENL
-59 DQIVL
+59 DRVVL

-77 SELSQAYGESDDRT
+77 AELKQAYGESDDRT
-91 QRMRKAVVETET
+91 LRMAKSVTDTET
-103 ALLKQQH
+103 ALIRQQR
-110 ALDENTKALDDFGEG
+110 ALDENTRALENFGKGEG
-125 EDDAADKAQGLG
+125 DATRQAEGLG

-147 GVSLPKEMTN
+147 GISLPKEMTN
-157 TLNGMLNLDAQTL
+157 TLNGMLKLDAKTL
-170 VLAGSFA
+170 ALALSFA
-177 AVAAAVVE
+177 AVTAAVVE
-185 AEKALISMT
+185 VEKALISMT
-194 IESAAY
+194 KESAAY

-205 TQSVVTGLSTEAL
+205 TQSAVTGLSTEAL

-238 QTKMIKS
+238 QTKMIRS

-325 LTQEAHDVGYV
+325 LAQEAHNVGYV
-336 MGEEALD
+336 MSEEALD

-350 QLQRMNRSG
+350 QVQRMNRSN

-377 MKKGTDLFVRLQE
+377 MKKGTDFFVRLQE

-417 LFGTAEDGVPV
+417 LFGTAEDGVPA
-428 LQTLLLTVL
+428 LQALALALGVVADALTIVANTIAIVIELFKQLINLANGKGFDDSNLVRYGENVAQVFSDKGATARAWNNGFGKNVGRNADGTDYWPGGLTWVGERGPELVSLPQGSRVYSAEDSRSMGSTNNYYLTVQSRDMET
-437 VLSIERA
+437 VAAMTATFKRARQAERA
-444 FAIMTAKGTGS
+444 K
-455 LTKFVVN
+455 
-462 VKNALAANDLA
+462 
-473 KAQELC
+473 
-479 DKQKGSVGSVVTSAL
+479 
-494 KKYAE
+494 
-499 MENNNELTK
+499 
-508 EQKLASIQKEVEEAT
+508 
-523 ALELPTLEMNLAVI
+523 
-537 ATMTTLGTLIGLLG
+537 
-551 TVLGMIRSFAAL
+551 
-563 ATATGAPDSVA
+563 
-574 LSTGIS
+574 
-580 EALVNTAFGIA
+580 
-591 TGACAVISYNFFT
+591 
-604 SKIDKLTYA
+604 
-613 IDEVGFSIVQSY
+613 
-625 AANHSK
+625 

>member
-20 LKDINSGLGI
+20 LKEINGGLSV
-30 LNAESKKLQEQFKGN
+30 LSAESKKLQEQYKGN
-45 EDSLEALTATNENL
+45 EKSLEALTATNENL
-59 DQIVL
+59 DRVVL

-77 SELSQAYGESDDRT
+77 AELKQAYGESDDRT
-91 QRMRKAVVETET
+91 LRMAKSVTDTET
-103 ALLKQQH
+103 ALIRQQR
-110 ALDENTKALDDFGEG
+110 ALDENTRALENFGKGEG
-125 EDDAADKAQGLG
+125 DATRQAEGLG

-147 GVSLPKEMTN
+147 GISLPKEMTN
-157 TLNGMLNLDAQTL
+157 TLNGMLKLDAKTL
-170 VLAGSFA
+170 ALALSFA
-177 AVAAAVVE
+177 AVTAAVVE
-185 AEKALISMT
+185 VEKALISMT
-194 IESAAY
+194 KESAAY

-205 TQSVVTGLSTEAL
+205 TQSAVTGLSTEAL

-238 QTKMIKS
+238 QTKMIRS

-258 AFDKLGISVQNADGT
+258 AFSKLRIGIQNADGT
-273 LRDAQDVFGDAIDA
+273 LRDAQEVFGDVIDA

-325 LTQEAHDVGYV
+325 LAQEAHNVGYV
-336 MGEEALD
+336 MSEEALD

-350 QLQRMNRSG
+350 QVQRMNRSN

-377 MKKGTDLFVRLQE
+377 MKKGTDFFVRLQE

-417 LFGTAEDGVPV
+417 LFGTAEDGVPA
-428 LQTLLLTVL
+428 LQALALALGVVADALTIVANTIAIVIELFKQLINLANGKGFDDSNLTRYGENIAKVFSDEGASARAWNNGFGKNIGRNADGTDYWRGGLTWVGERGPELVSLPQGSRVYSAEDSRSMGSTNNYYLTVQSRDMET
-437 VLSIERA
+437 VAAMTSTFKRARQAERA
-444 FAIMTAKGTGS
+444 K
-455 LTKFVVN
+455 
-462 VKNALAANDLA
+462 
-473 KAQELC
+473 
-479 DKQKGSVGSVVTSAL
+479 
-494 KKYAE
+494 
-499 MENNNELTK
+499 
-508 EQKLASIQKEVEEAT
+508 
-523 ALELPTLEMNLAVI
+523 
-537 ATMTTLGTLIGLLG
+537 
-551 TVLGMIRSFAAL
+551 
-563 ATATGAPDSVA
+563 
-574 LSTGIS
+574 
-580 EALVNTAFGIA
+580 
-591 TGACAVISYNFFT
+591 
-604 SKIDKLTYA
+604 
-613 IDEVGFSIVQSY
+613 
-625 AANHSK
+625 

>member
-20 LKDINSGLGI
+20 LGNINGSLNI
-30 LNAESKKLQEQFKGN
+30 LNAESKRLQEQFKGN
-45 EDSLEALTATNENL
+45 EDSLEALTATNKNL
-59 DQIVL
+59 NKIVGEL
-64 SLSDKLD
+64 TKKQELQQERLKKLT
-71 LQKKRL
+71 
-77 SELSQAYGESDDRT
+77 EAYGENDART
-91 QRMRKAVVETET
+91 MRMAKAVKDTEA
-103 ALLKQQH
+103 ALLKQKR
-110 ALDENTKALDDFGEG
+110 ALEESKDAVENFGQEESKAEENTQD
-125 EDDAADKAQGLG
+125 LG

-147 GVSLPKEMTN
+147 GISLPKEMTN

-185 AEKALISMT
+185 AEKALISLT

-205 TQSVVTGLSTEAL
+205 TQSVVTGLSAEAL

-238 QTKMIKS
+238 QSKMIRS

-273 LRDAQDVFGDAIDA
+273 LRDAQEVFGDVIDA
-287 LGAISNET
+287 LGDISNET

-428 LQTLLLTVL
+428 LQTLALALGVLADALTIVANTIAIVIELFKQLFNLISGKGFDDSNLTRYGENIAKVFSNEGASARAWSGGFGRNIGRNADGTDYWPGGLTWVGERGPELVSLPQGSRVYSAEDSRRMGNTNNYYLTVQSRDMET
-437 VLSIERA
+437 VAAMTATFKRARQAERA
-444 FAIMTAKGTGS
+444 K
-455 LTKFVVN
+455 
-462 VKNALAANDLA
+462 
-473 KAQELC
+473 
-479 DKQKGSVGSVVTSAL
+479 
-494 KKYAE
+494 
-499 MENNNELTK
+499 
-508 EQKLASIQKEVEEAT
+508 
-523 ALELPTLEMNLAVI
+523 
-537 ATMTTLGTLIGLLG
+537 
-551 TVLGMIRSFAAL
+551 
-563 ATATGAPDSVA
+563 
-574 LSTGIS
+574 
-580 EALVNTAFGIA
+580 
-591 TGACAVISYNFFT
+591 
-604 SKIDKLTYA
+604 
-613 IDEVGFSIVQSY
+613 
-625 AANHSK
+625 

>member
-20 LKDINSGLGI
+20 LKEINGGLSV
-30 LNAESKKLQEQFKGN
+30 LSAESKKLQEQYKGN
-45 EDSLEALTATNENL
+45 EKSLEALTATNENL
-59 DQIVL
+59 DRVVL

-77 SELSQAYGESDDRT
+77 AELKQAYGESDDRT
-91 QRMRKAVVETET
+91 LRMAKSVTDTET
-103 ALLKQQH
+103 ALIRQQR
-110 ALDENTKALDDFGEG
+110 ALDENTRALENFGKGEG
-125 EDDAADKAQGLG
+125 DATRQAEGLG

-147 GVSLPKEMTN
+147 GISLPKEMTS
-157 TLNGMLNLDAQTL
+157 TLNGMLKLDAKTL
-170 VLAGSFA
+170 ALALSFA
-177 AVAAAVVE
+177 AVTAAVVE
-185 AEKALISMT
+185 VEKALISMT
-194 IESAAY
+194 KESAAY

-205 TQSVVTGLSTEAL
+205 TQSAVTGLSTEAL

-238 QTKMIKS
+238 QTKMIRS

-273 LRDAQDVFGDAIDA
+273 LRDAQDVFGDVIDA

-325 LTQEAHDVGYV
+325 LAQEAHNVGYV
-336 MGEEALD
+336 MSEEALD

-350 QLQRMNRSG
+350 QVQRMNRSN

-377 MKKGTDLFVRLQE
+377 MKKGTDFFVRLQE

-417 LFGTAEDGVPV
+417 LFGTAEDGVPA
-428 LQTLLLTVL
+428 LQALALALGVVADALTIVANTIAIVIELFKQLINLANGKGFDDSNLTRYGENIAKVFSDEGASARAWNNGFGKNIGRNADGTDYWRGGLTWVGERGPELVSLPQGSRVYSAEDSRSMGGTNNYYLTVQSRDMET
-437 VLSIERA
+437 VAAMTATFKRARQAERA
-444 FAIMTAKGTGS
+444 K
-455 LTKFVVN
+455 
-462 VKNALAANDLA
+462 
-473 KAQELC
+473 
-479 DKQKGSVGSVVTSAL
+479 
-494 KKYAE
+494 
-499 MENNNELTK
+499 
-508 EQKLASIQKEVEEAT
+508 
-523 ALELPTLEMNLAVI
+523 
-537 ATMTTLGTLIGLLG
+537 
-551 TVLGMIRSFAAL
+551 
-563 ATATGAPDSVA
+563 
-574 LSTGIS
+574 
-580 EALVNTAFGIA
+580 
-591 TGACAVISYNFFT
+591 
-604 SKIDKLTYA
+604 
-613 IDEVGFSIVQSY
+613 
-625 AANHSK
+625 

>member
-20 LKDINSGLGI
+20 LGNINGSLNI
-30 LNAESKKLQEQFKGN
+30 LNAESKRLQEQFKGN
-45 EDSLEALTATNENL
+45 EDSLEALTATNKNL
-59 DQIVL
+59 NKIVDEL
-64 SLSDKLD
+64 TKKQELQQEQLKKLT
-71 LQKKRL
+71 
-77 SELSQAYGESDDRT
+77 EAYGENDART
-91 QRMRKAVVETET
+91 MRMAKAVKDTEA
-103 ALLKQQH
+103 ALLKQKR
-110 ALDENTKALDDFGEG
+110 ALEESKDAVENFGQEESKAEENTQD
-125 EDDAADKAQGLG
+125 LG

-147 GVSLPKEMTN
+147 GISLPKEMTN
-157 TLNGMLNLDAQTL
+157 TLNGMLKIDTQTL
-170 VLAGSFA
+170 VTIGTFA
-177 AVAAAVVE
+177 ALAAAVVE
-185 AEKALISMT
+185 VEKALISLT

-205 TQSVVTGLSTEAL
+205 TQSAVTGLSTEAL

-238 QTKMIKS
+238 QTKMIRS

-273 LRDAQDVFGDAIDA
+273 LRDAQDVFSDAIDA

-295 ERDAIAMTI
+295 QRDGIAMTI
-304 FGRSARDLNPLIK
+304 FGRSARDLNPLIE

-325 LTQEAHDVGYV
+325 LTQEAHNVGYV
-336 MGEEALD
+336 MGDEALD

-377 MKKGTDLFVRLQE
+377 MEKGTDLFVRLQE

-428 LQTLLLTVL
+428 LQTL
-437 VLSIERA
+437 
-444 FAIMTAKGTGS
+444 
-455 LTKFVVN
+455 
-462 VKNALAANDLA
+462 ALALGVLADALTIVANTVAIVIELFKQLFNLISGKGFDDSNLTRYGENIA
-473 KAQELC
+473 KVFSDEGASARAWNNGFGRNIGRNADGTDYWPGGLTWVGERGPELVSLP
-479 DKQKGSVGSVVTSAL
+479 QGSRVYSAEDSRNMGGDTFNFNINASDINDIQSLIEMAKNYRRSVRMG
-494 KKYAE
+494 Y
-499 MENNNELTK
+499 M
-508 EQKLASIQKEVEEAT
+508 
-523 ALELPTLEMNLAVI
+523 
-537 ATMTTLGTLIGLLG
+537 GG
-551 TVLGMIRSFAAL
+551 
-563 ATATGAPDSVA
+563 
-574 LSTGIS
+574 
-580 EALVNTAFGIA
+580 
-591 TGACAVISYNFFT
+591 
-604 SKIDKLTYA
+604 
-613 IDEVGFSIVQSY
+613 
-625 AANHSK
+625 

>member
-1 MPNIRTRF
+1 MPNVRTRF
-9 VAEGE
+9 IAEGE

-20 LKDINSGLGI
+20 LGNINGSLNI
-30 LNAESKKLQEQFKGN
+30 LNAESKRLQEQFKGN
-45 EDSLEALTATNENL
+45 EDSLEALTATNKNL
-59 DQIVL
+59 NKIVGEL
-64 SLSDKLD
+64 TKKQELQQERLKKLT
-71 LQKKRL
+71 
-77 SELSQAYGESDDRT
+77 EAYGENDART
-91 QRMRKAVVETET
+91 MRMAKAVKDTEA
-103 ALLKQQH
+103 ALLKQKR
-110 ALDENTKALDDFGEG
+110 ALEESKDAVENFGQEESKAKENTQD
-125 EDDAADKAQGLG
+125 LG

-147 GVSLPKEMTN
+147 GISLPKEMTN
-157 TLNGMLNLDAQTL
+157 TLNGMLKIDTQTL
-170 VLAGSFA
+170 VTIGTFAALAA
-177 AVAAAVVE
+177 AVAEV
-185 AEKALISMT
+185 EKALISLT

-238 QTKMIKS
+238 QSKMIRS

-258 AFDKLGISVQNADGT
+258 AFDKLGIGVQNADGT
-273 LRDAQDVFGDAIDA
+273 LRDAQEVFGDVIDA

-325 LTQEAHDVGYV
+325 LTQEAHNVGYV

-377 MKKGTDLFVRLQE
+377 MKKGADLFVRLQE

-417 LFGTAEDGVPV
+417 LLGTAEDGVPV
-428 LQTLLLTVL
+428 LQTLALALGVLADALTIVANTIAIVIELFKQLFNLISGKGFDDSNLTRYGENIAKVFSNEGASARAWSGGFGRNIGRNADGTDYWPGGLTWVGERGPELVSLPQGSRVYSAEDSRNMGGTNNYYLTVQSRDMET
-437 VLSIERA
+437 VAAMTATFKRARQAERA
-444 FAIMTAKGTGS
+444 K
-455 LTKFVVN
+455 
-462 VKNALAANDLA
+462 
-473 KAQELC
+473 
-479 DKQKGSVGSVVTSAL
+479 
-494 KKYAE
+494 
-499 MENNNELTK
+499 
-508 EQKLASIQKEVEEAT
+508 
-523 ALELPTLEMNLAVI
+523 
-537 ATMTTLGTLIGLLG
+537 
-551 TVLGMIRSFAAL
+551 
-563 ATATGAPDSVA
+563 
-574 LSTGIS
+574 
-580 EALVNTAFGIA
+580 
-591 TGACAVISYNFFT
+591 
-604 SKIDKLTYA
+604 
-613 IDEVGFSIVQSY
+613 
-625 AANHSK
+625 

>member
-20 LKDINSGLGI
+20 LKDINSGLGV

-125 EDDAADKAQGLG
+125 EDDATDKAQGLG

-147 GVSLPKEMTN
+147 GISLPKEMTN
-157 TLNGMLNLDAQTL
+157 TLNGMLKIDTQTL
-170 VLAGSFA
+170 VTIGTFAALAA
-177 AVAAAVVE
+177 AVAE
-185 AEKALISMT
+185 AEKALISLT

-205 TQSVVTGLSTEAL
+205 TQSAVTGLSTEAL

-238 QTKMIKS
+238 QSKMIRS

-273 LRDAQDVFGDAIDA
+273 LRNAQDVFGDAIDA

-325 LTQEAHDVGYV
+325 LAQEAHDVGYV
-336 MGEEALD
+336 MGDEALD

-428 LQTLLLTVL
+428 LQTL
-437 VLSIERA
+437 
-444 FAIMTAKGTGS
+444 
-455 LTKFVVN
+455 
-462 VKNALAANDLA
+462 ALALGVLADALTIVANTIAIVIELFKQLFNLISGKGFDDSNLTRYGENIA
-473 KAQELC
+473 KVFSNEGASARAWNNGFGKNIGRNADGTDYWPGGLTWVGERGPELVSLP
-479 DKQKGSVGSVVTSAL
+479 QGSRVYSAEDSRSMGGDTFNFNINASDISDIQSLIEMAKNYRRSVRMG
-494 KKYAE
+494 Y
-499 MENNNELTK
+499 M
-508 EQKLASIQKEVEEAT
+508 
-523 ALELPTLEMNLAVI
+523 
-537 ATMTTLGTLIGLLG
+537 GG
-551 TVLGMIRSFAAL
+551 
-563 ATATGAPDSVA
+563 
-574 LSTGIS
+574 
-580 EALVNTAFGIA
+580 
-591 TGACAVISYNFFT
+591 
-604 SKIDKLTYA
+604 
-613 IDEVGFSIVQSY
+613 
-625 AANHSK
+625 

>member
-45 EDSLEALTATNENL
+45 ENSLEALTATNENL

-147 GVSLPKEMTN
+147 GISLPKEMTN
-157 TLNGMLNLDAQTL
+157 TLNGMLKIDTQTL
-170 VLAGSFA
+170 VTIGTFA
-177 AVAAAVVE
+177 ALAAAVVE
-185 AEKALISMT
+185 AEKALISLT

-238 QTKMIKS
+238 QSKMIRS

-273 LRDAQDVFGDAIDA
+273 LRDAQDVFGDVIDA

-428 LQTLLLTVL
+428 LQTLALALGVLADALTIVANTIAIVIELFKQLFNLISGKGFDDSNLTRYGENIAKVFSNEGASARAWNNGFGRNIGRNADGTDFWGGGLTWVGERGPEIVELPRGSKVHNAEDSRRMGSTNNYYLTVQSRDMET
-437 VLSIERA
+437 VAAMTATFKRARQAERA
-444 FAIMTAKGTGS
+444 K
-455 LTKFVVN
+455 
-462 VKNALAANDLA
+462 
-473 KAQELC
+473 
-479 DKQKGSVGSVVTSAL
+479 
-494 KKYAE
+494 
-499 MENNNELTK
+499 
-508 EQKLASIQKEVEEAT
+508 
-523 ALELPTLEMNLAVI
+523 
-537 ATMTTLGTLIGLLG
+537 
-551 TVLGMIRSFAAL
+551 
-563 ATATGAPDSVA
+563 
-574 LSTGIS
+574 
-580 EALVNTAFGIA
+580 
-591 TGACAVISYNFFT
+591 
-604 SKIDKLTYA
+604 
-613 IDEVGFSIVQSY
+613 
-625 AANHSK
+625 